1 MAEPPCTIC
10 GAQAPA
16 VPSVASTLAEQD
28 AIRARLAELRAWLV
42 QPGPPDGDALRWR
55 WRRG

>member
-42 QPGPPDGDALRWR
+42 SQGLPTGTL
-55 WRRG
+55 